1 MTFSGELT
9 DSLVT
14 VFLIIGLY
22 LGLQILKK

>member
-1 MTFSGELT
+1 MTFSGASA
-9 DSLVT
+9 DSLIS